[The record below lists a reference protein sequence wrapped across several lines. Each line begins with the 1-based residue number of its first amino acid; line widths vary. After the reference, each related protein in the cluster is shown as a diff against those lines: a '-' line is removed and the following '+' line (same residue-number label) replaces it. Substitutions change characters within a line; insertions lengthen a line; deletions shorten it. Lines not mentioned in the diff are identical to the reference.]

1 MTEDDERTI
10 RSLEFRLSRA
20 LDDAR
25 RAQKAL
31 SAARWRLQL
40 PDPAQFSTADDMD
53 RERAE
58 SRAEMRG
65 MVSAVIS
72 DCRMRWDRSYVP
84 TPLEAAMQKWPAAFA
99 AAKQAQAAPK
109 AERDNVISL
118 VQQIAAAGNK
128 RRGEVS

>member
-31 SAARWRLQL
+31 TAARWRLQL
-40 PDPAQFSTADDMD
+40 PDPAQFYTADDMD

-58 SRAEMRG
+58 SRAEMRSA
-65 MVSAVIS
+65 VSAAIS
-72 DCRMRWDRSYVP
+72 MCRMRWDATYRP
-84 TPLEAAMQKWPAAFA
+84 TPLEKSMMGLPAAFKA
-99 AAKQAQAAPK
+99 LGAAKKTGNVVPLPTGQT
-109 AERDNVISL
+109 AEQI
-118 VQQIAAAGNK
+118 IAAGRR
-128 RRGEVS
+128 RRGET